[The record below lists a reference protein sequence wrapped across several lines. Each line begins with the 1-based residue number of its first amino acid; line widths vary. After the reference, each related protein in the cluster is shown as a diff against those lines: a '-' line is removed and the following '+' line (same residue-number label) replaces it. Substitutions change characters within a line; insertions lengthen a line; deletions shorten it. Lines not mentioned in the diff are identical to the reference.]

1 MMRQERQEQ
10 HQHPQQ
16 QRQQRE
22 GNPRREA
29 AAAVRERGGG
39 GGEGGGAGRAA
50 AARPDASEHDGGV
63 VGDAG
68 NRNPP
73 SYDLLRMRGE
83 EAQSARK
90 TTQEHERSGVA
101 GIDPVEEP
109 GPEGIRASV
118 IIPGDVTELDLGLSR
133 KQAAK
138 GWEEDG
144 LLDADET
151 NVIAAQELEDEEPAQ
166 YGQDDV
172 DRDLLR
178 LQEHLRVQQQ
188 REEEEER
195 ETERRELEA
204 LAAERE
210 RNAAFNAPRIA
221 ARAMEAA
228 GVDEEQRVQDMHADA
243 DDMLLGF
250 LDAREEEVPLDEF
263 VGLHGPI
270 RVMVENVLTA
280 LISNAL
286 SIGSL
291 TLMPFTLGRL
301 VLWLKHNWHL
311 LLPGRAAG
319 RGGGLGGRE
328 AYYSDWVTLM
338 IGYATLLVLTLKVV
352 LLSLVL
358 GKRQQQSLLVRQV
371 LTVLGYA
378 WIMCKVSVLLLIELV
393 AFPTGCGWWLDMC
406 SLHVLGATAAQRMAF
421 LRSHVLISHFVHWVL
436 GVAFM
441 IHVAVLVAV
450 LREVVKPQVLWFLR
464 NPEEAIEHPLRDLID
479 EPVPKHARRITL
491 CLILYLP
498 LTLVLV
504 YLPVTA
510 AKLLAPAGIF
520 PLHVSLNTI
529 SDVPVPVLLL
539 HVSLP
544 LIMEHFR
551 PRNSFKQMLE
561 SWIGIPVPLSPLV
574 LLDSLM
580 RLMPASSPK
589 SSLSLPPNSLSFLF
603 RFASL
608 SLSLSLLPSLSL
620 SLILDSSRV

>member
-1 MMRQERQEQ
+1 MRQERQEQ
-10 HQHPQQ
+10 HQHQQQ
-16 QRQQRE
+16 QRQQR
-22 GNPRREA
+22 GRNPRREA
-29 AAAVRERGGG
+29 ADAVRGGGGG

-50 AARPDASEHDGGV
+50 AARQDASEHDGGV

-73 SYDLLRMRGE
+73 SYELLRMRGE
-83 EAQSARK
+83 EAQSARQ
-90 TTQEHERSGVA
+90 TTQLHEPNGVA

-118 IIPGDVTELDLGLSR
+118 IIPGDVTELDIGLSR
-133 KQAAK
+133 KKAAK

-144 LLDADET
+144 WLDADDT
-151 NVIAAQELEDEEPAQ
+151 NVIAAQELEDEDPAR

-178 LQEHLRVQQQ
+178 LQEHLRVQQE
-188 REEEEER
+188 REEEQER

-210 RNAAFNAPRIA
+210 RNAAFNAAPIA

-228 GVDEEQRVQDMHADA
+228 AVQDRQMDAAVDEEQRVQDMHADA

-301 VLWLKHNWHL
+301 VLWLKHNWYL

-319 RGGGLGGRE
+319 RGAGLGGRE

-406 SLHVLGATAAQRMAF
+406 SLHVLDATGAQRMAF
-421 LRSHVLISHFVHWVL
+421 HRSHVLVSHLVHWVL

-510 AKLLAPAGIF
+510 AKLLAPAGMF
-520 PLHVSLNTI
+520 PLHVSLDTI

-561 SWIGIPVPLSPLV
+561 SWIGITLPLDPLV
-574 LLDSLM
+574 LLHFLM
-580 RLMPASSPK
+580 CLMPASSPNLPCPFPALN
-589 SSLSLPPNSLSFLF
+589 LSLLF

-608 SLSLSLLPSLSL
+608 SLSPS
-620 SLILDSSRV
+620 DS

>member
-1 MMRQERQEQ
+1 MEAARTLLDALLDSQGLRDYMMRQERQQEHQ
-10 HQHPQQ
+10 HQQH

-22 GNPRREA
+22 GNHRRQ
-29 AAAVRERGGG
+29 AVGVERGEGDWGGG
-39 GGEGGGAGRAA
+39 GGEEDAGAAVRQD
-50 AARPDASEHDGGV
+50 AREQDGGV
-63 VGDAG
+63 VGDSRNG
-68 NRNPP
+68 NPAP
-73 SYDLLRMRGE
+73 YDLL
-83 EAQSARK
+83 
-90 TTQEHERSGVA
+90 HENEQDAVA
-101 GIDPVEEP
+101 GKDLVEEL
-109 GPEGIRASV
+109 ERAGSRSSL
-118 IIPGDVTELDLGLSR
+118 IMPSDVPELDLGLSR
-133 KQAAK
+133 EQAAR
-138 GWEEDG
+138 GWEEE
-144 LLDADET
+144 DAT
-151 NVIAAQELEDEEPAQ
+151 QVFRDEEPGMW
-166 YGQDDV
+166 YGPDDV

-178 LQEHLRVQQQ
+178 LQEHLRAQQQ
-188 REEEEER
+188 REEEEEQ
-195 ETERRELEA
+195 EAERRELAA
-204 LAAERE
+204 LAAERD
-210 RNAAFNAPRIA
+210 A
-221 ARAMEAA
+221 ARVIDAA
-228 GVDEEQRVQDMHADA
+228 AEDGEQRVQDMHADA

-301 VLWLKHNWHL
+301 VLWLKHNWHVL
-311 LLPGRAAG
+311 VPGRVAG
-319 RGGGLGGRE
+319 RGGASGGRE
-328 AYYSDWVTLM
+328 AYYSDWVTLV

-358 GKRQQQSLLVRQV
+358 GKRQQQSLLVQQV

-378 WIMCKVSVLLLIELV
+378 WILCKVSVLLLIELV

-406 SLHVLGATAAQRMAF
+406 SLHVLGATGAQRMAF

-510 AKLLAPAGIF
+510 AKLLAPADMF
-520 PLHVSLNTI
+520 PLHVALDTI
-529 SDVPVPVLLL
+529 SDVPAPVLLL

-551 PRNSFKQMLE
+551 PRNSFKQMLK
-561 SWIGIPVPLSPLV
+561 SWIGMQPPLPLA
-574 LLDSLM
+574 
-580 RLMPASSPK
+580 R
-589 SSLSLPPNSLSFLF
+589 PP
-603 RFASL
+603 
-608 SLSLSLLPSLSL
+608 PSL
-620 SLILDSSRV
+620 